1 MIRREN
7 GERFKYYYRWN
18 KAIRDNY
25 NYSVEGLLKHIMSP
39 SIVNS
44 KNKFLQ
50 YILKYFETSLVFL
63 MHYVDR
69 LKHFKNYHWKNR

>member
-7 GERFKYYYRWN
+7 GEKFKYYYRWN
-18 KAIRDNY
+18 KVIRSNY
-25 NYSVEGLLKHIMSP
+25 NYSAEGLLKHIMSP

-50 YILKYFETSLVFL
+50 YVLKYFETSLVFL